1 MYKALYRQYRP
12 FTFDDVYGQETIV
25 QTLRNSIKN
34 RSYSH
39 AYMFFGPRGTG
50 KTSISKIFA
59 RSLNC
64 LEPVDG
70 NSCGKCKNCLNSYQK
85 ECVDIIEID
94 AASNNGVDEIRELKN
109 KISLVPSELKYK
121 VYIIDEVHM
130 LSIGAFNA
138 LLKTLEEPPEHVIFI
153 LATTD
158 PQKVP
163 ETIISRCQ
171 CFSFKR
177 ISTDKIA
184 SNLKNICE
192 KENIDIDENVIEE
205 IAYSSDGGMR
215 DALSSLDQ
223 LRSYSDSRITLD
235 DYANV
240 NGSLTNAELASF
252 FTNIFNS
259 DYSSVLNAIKKYNEQ
274 GKNLITIL
282 EKLMRFMR
290 DKIVKF
296 YTDNISSDFEIEKIH
311 RLVSLIN
318 EKLVDIKKSSNPI
331 IYIEMLLLEFMNE
344 SNVNSQQIKN
354 ELVDNDT
361 SNSSKINGDTHSQIS
376 SKPLVHNDFKEDDTD
391 KFEVKKEVKI
401 EDNIVSNENND
412 INKNFSTSVVSFNDN
427 NPQSSENVISNID
440 EIIDVR
446 VHNTLAKAN
455 KQLLMN
461 EISKIDLFNDYTFDS
476 DIGYLACSILD
487 SKIRAVSDENIIIS
501 FEYDSIVKQNLLE
514 LHKLNDVYNQITNSN
529 KKIAII
535 SDAEWEKVKNEYIQT
550 IKSGSTFEVKEEPE
564 EVFIE
569 EKNDDI
575 ISNNAVKI
583 FGADIVEIN

>member
-12 FTFDDVYGQETIV
+12 FTFDDVYGQDTIV
-25 QTLRNSIKN
+25 KTLRNSIKN
-34 RSYSH
+34 KSYSH

-64 LEPVDG
+64 LDPIDG

-184 SNLKNICE
+184 TNLNNICKKE
-192 KENIDIDENVIEE
+192 KIDIDDDVINE
-205 IAYSSDGGMR
+205 IAYSCDGGMR

-223 LRSYSDSRITLD
+223 LRSYSDSKITLD

-240 NGSLTNAELASF
+240 NGSLTNAELELF

-259 DYSSVLNAIKKYNEQ
+259 DYSSVLSSIKKYNEQ

-290 DKIVKF
+290 DKIIKF
-296 YTDNISSDFEIEKIH
+296 YLENITCEFDIKKIH
-311 RLVSLIN
+311 KLVSLIN
-318 EKLVDIKKSSNPI
+318 EKLIDIKKSSNPTI
-331 IYIEMLLLEFMNE
+331 FIEMLLLEFMN
-344 SNVNSQQIKN
+344 SYNVNSQQIN
-354 ELVDNDT
+354 NALVSNDT
-361 SNSSKINGDTHSQIS
+361 PKELKISDITSTISPMKPLKNKENIGFESSKIIDKNH
-376 SKPLVHNDFKEDDTD
+376 EDHA
-391 KFEVKKEVKI
+391 
-401 EDNIVSNENND
+401 ENNK
-412 INKNFSTSVVSFNDN
+412 KNVENEIFTDSVEK
-427 NPQSSENVISNID
+427 SSDDVGTLESEILNID
-440 EIIDVR
+440 EIMKVR
-446 VHNTLAKAN
+446 THNTLAKAN
-455 KQLLMN
+455 KQLLIN
-461 EISKIDLFNDYTFDS
+461 EISTMDLFNDYTFDS

-487 SKIRAVSDENIIIS
+487 SKIRAVSDENVIIS
-501 FEYDSIVKQNLLE
+501 FEYESIVKQNLLE
-514 LHKLNDVYNQITNSN
+514 IHKLNDVYNQVTNSN
-529 KKIAII
+529 KKLAVI
-535 SDAEWEKVKNEYIQT
+535 SDSYWDEVKNEYINSL
-550 IKSGSTFEVKEEPE
+550 KSGSSFVVQDEPE
-564 EVFIE
+564 EIFKE

>member
-12 FTFDDVYGQETIV
+12 FTFDDVYGQDTIV
-25 QTLRNSIKN
+25 KTLRNSIKN
-34 RSYSH
+34 KSYSH

-50 KTSISKIFA
+50 KTSVSKIFA

-64 LEPVDG
+64 LDPIDG
-70 NSCGKCKNCLNSYQK
+70 NSCGKCKNCINSYQK

-184 SNLKNICE
+184 TNLNNICK
-192 KENIDIDENVIEE
+192 KENIDIDEEVINE
-205 IAYSSDGGMR
+205 IAYSCDGGMR

-223 LRSYSDSRITLD
+223 LRSYSDSKITLD

-240 NGSLTNAELASF
+240 NGSLTNAELESF
-252 FTNIFNS
+252 FMDIFNS
-259 DYSSVLNAIKKYNEQ
+259 DYSSMLSSIKKYNEQ

-290 DKIVKF
+290 EKIIKF
-296 YTDNISSDFEIEKIH
+296 YLENTSCEFDIKNIHK
-311 RLVSLIN
+311 LVSLIN
-318 EKLVDIKKSSNPI
+318 EKLVDIKKSSNPTI
-331 IYIEMLLLEFMNE
+331 FIEMLLLEFMNG
-344 SNVNSQQIKN
+344 SNVDSQQINNTSVNKDASKGLKIEGN
-354 ELVDNDT
+354 NTSVDT
-361 SNSSKINGDTHSQIS
+361 L
-376 SKPLVHNDFKEDDTD
+376 KPLENKEKIQFESPKKLDEKSDDYYANN
-391 KFEVKKEVKI
+391 KE
-401 EDNIVSNENND
+401 IVENEISTTS
-412 INKNFSTSVVSFNDN
+412 INTSSD
-427 NPQSSENVISNID
+427 SEGGLEPEILNID
-440 EIIDVR
+440 EIMKIR
-446 VHNTLAKAN
+446 THNTLAKAN
-455 KQLLMN
+455 KQLLIN
-461 EISKIDLFNDYTFDS
+461 EISTMDLFNDFTFDS
-476 DIGYLACSILD
+476 EIGYLACSILD
-487 SKIRAVSDENIIIS
+487 SKIRAVSDENVIIS

-514 LHKLNDVYNQITNSN
+514 IHKLNDVYNQVTNSN
-529 KKIAII
+529 KKLAVI
-535 SDAEWEKVKNEYIQT
+535 SDSYWEQVKNEYISSL
-550 IKSGSTFEVKEEPE
+550 KSGSSFEVQDEPE
-564 EVFIE
+564 EIFKE